1 MKYCTLKLFKASAFL
16 KFIKIF
22 TLVISTNYITVWIFQ
37 AFNTVTDDLCYA
49 VSMQYQLGFLS
60 TVIIITV

>member
-1 MKYCTLKLFKASAFL
+1 MKLFKALAFL

-22 TLVISTNYITVWIFQ
+22 TLVISTHYITIRIFK
-37 AFNTVTDDLCYA
+37 AFNTVAHDLYYV

-60 TVIIITV
+60 TVIIIVV